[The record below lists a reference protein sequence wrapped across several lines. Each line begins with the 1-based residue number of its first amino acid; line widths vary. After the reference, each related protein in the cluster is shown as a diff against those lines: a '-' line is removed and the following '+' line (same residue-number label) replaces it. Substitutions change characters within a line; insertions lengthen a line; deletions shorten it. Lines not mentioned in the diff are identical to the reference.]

1 MPNIIN
7 AITTGV
13 GGLSTT
19 ADASGAI
26 TFQSNGTNTA
36 TISTGGNLAAVGSVS
51 GASLSTPGNISSP
64 TGTMTIAT
72 INASGN
78 ISTPTGTITASS
90 FVGNGASLTGIVSGQ
105 IQTELFTAPGTWN
118 RPSTVTQVRVTVVGG
133 GGPAWPGVASGGT
146 SSFGPAVSA
155 TGGSSLT
162 GPGAAG
168 SPGSG
173 SVAVG
178 TALKTGNMGV
188 PTVAPAS
195 IVAFGNITGLS
206 VSPLNPSAS
215 GIAYSTSL
223 ASIAGAATV
232 NTPGTR
238 SGAGGVAIAVVPVS
252 NPVAVTVGAGG
263 SGGPTHGGI
272 GGAVLVEFV
281 G

>member
-1 MPNIIN
+1 M
-7 AITTGV
+7 
-13 GGLSTT
+13 
-19 ADASGAI
+19 
-26 TFQSNGTNTA
+26 
-36 TISTGGNLAAVGSVS
+36 
-51 GASLSTPGNISSP
+51 
-64 TGTMTIAT
+64 
-72 INASGN
+72 
-78 ISTPTGTITASS
+78 
-90 FVGNGASLTGIVSGQ
+90 
-105 IQTELFTAPGTWN
+105 
-118 RPSTVTQVRVTVVGG
+118 
-133 GGPAWPGVASGGT
+133 
-146 SSFGPAVSA
+146 
-155 TGGSSLT
+155 T

-178 TALKTGNMGV
+178 TALKTGNLGSPV
-188 PTVAPAS
+188 NN